1 MRDQETMRLHR
12 DCLDEEV
19 VVDESKDNDGIV
31 RDRKRMVSII
41 STTTKFEGYRKEE
54 SWLAT
59 DEVVKAVRVAQAI
72 GTGLSGLYKGDEEH
86 GNMLFLNPAVLF
98 RSNSGR
104 GVGQLIRANVRTSWL
119 DTITV
124 EDSDFVELMQSDETR
139 DFLGDPKFQVG
150 LPWPL
155 TSHQFRRSLA
165 FYASNSGFVSLP
177 SLKVQFKHMTLQ
189 MSRYYCN
196 GFDKLATIFGYYD
209 GDRDEF
215 VLPKSHVALEFQMAM
230 PMAVANQ
237 ILAEV
242 LGKDTPLFGGTG
254 SYMEK
259 QKRRLKSGD
268 VHLEEVREETINKVK
283 RGQIFYRPTLLGGCT
298 KVGQCNYFLLGDFT
312 ACLACEGAI
321 IKADKVDGAIS
332 DAHVELSTYV
342 VGSGEYQ
349 VVDRELKRLVSF
361 KARLIDVV
369 RVEL

>member
-1 MRDQETMRLHR
+1 
-12 DCLDEEV
+12 
-19 VVDESKDNDGIV
+19 
-31 RDRKRMVSII
+31 
-41 STTTKFEGYRKEE
+41 
-54 SWLAT
+54 
-59 DEVVKAVRVAQAI
+59 
-72 GTGLSGLYKGDEEH
+72 
-86 GNMLFLNPAVLF
+86 
-98 RSNSGR
+98 
-104 GVGQLIRANVRTSWL
+104 
-119 DTITV
+119 
-124 EDSDFVELMQSDETR
+124 
-139 DFLGDPKFQVG
+139 
-150 LPWPL
+150 
-155 TSHQFRRSLA
+155 
-165 FYASNSGFVSLP
+165 
-177 SLKVQFKHMTLQ
+177 
-189 MSRYYCN
+189 
-196 GFDKLATIFGYYD
+196 
-209 GDRDEF
+209 
-215 VLPKSHVALEFQMAM
+215 MAM